1 MSIPVLDLHCDTA
14 DRLGW
19 QTIDREL
26 KTVSGDEFFTPD
38 DAECPERCF
47 SLKDNDC
54 AISIDMAEGTP
65 WAQCFATF
73 VPDCFSPEQSL
84 RFHAQIMAHISAQ
97 TNLNHAEATEV
108 HAASDIRPAL
118 DQGRFACIHTI
129 ENARMFAHDLNLIE
143 ALKRAGVLMASLTWN
158 AASPLASGHD
168 THAGLTDLGR
178 QAIAEMERCGMVL
191 DVSHLNDECFDE
203 VAALA
208 KRPFVASHSNSRA
221 ICGHVRNLTDQQFQV
236 IRDAGGVVGL
246 NYCNGFLVDGANKD
260 TSAELVTFDATA
272 RHIEH
277 WLELGGEDVIA
288 LGGDLDGADVPEYVA
303 DASKF
308 PAFQQMLVE
317 RFGETITRKLCFENA
332 LSFFE
337 RF

>member
-38 DAECPERCF
+38 DAECPERYF

-158 AASPLASGHD
+158 AAGPLASGHD

-221 ICGHVRNLTDQQFQV
+221 VCGHVRNLTDQQFQV
-236 IRDAGGVVGL
+236 IRDGGGVVGL
-246 NYCNGFLVDGANKD
+246 DAVVHAEQRLVQRFRHALRSIFAVAGAGKPENHIRIPSQWSISCWMI
-260 TSAELVTFDATA
+260 SAVQPVKVFSRVCSILFCHCTLMERKRFVFRVPFNA
-272 RHIEH
+272 RQ
-277 WLELGGEDVIA
+277 
-288 LGGDLDGADVPEYVA
+288 PSS
-303 DASKF
+303 AS
-308 PAFQQMLVE
+308 
-317 RFGETITRKLCFENA
+317 
-332 LSFFE
+332 
-337 RF
+337 